1 MAELSAEQRP
11 DLIPRRGLSATIN
24 LAQVSW
30 LTIAWFAVL
39 AAGAGLRLFQLGASS
54 LSATEARKAFDA

>member
-1 MAELSAEQRP
+1 MAELSAEQPP

-39 AAGAGLRLFQLGASS
+39 AA
-54 LSATEARKAFDA
+54 